1 MNKIIKFKN
10 IVKNFINQN
19 KKLKVLNEINYLLKE
34 VSYDK

>member
-19 KKLKVLNEINYLLKE
+19 KKLKVLKEINYLLKE

>member
-1 MNKIIKFKN
+1 MNKIVKFKN